1 MRASLPDGLA
11 PVIPTGRV
19 PEEGT
24 RLLKASG
31 GPEVAGSGSW
41 HVLVLARAGQKPSL
55 LTQEVG
61 T

>member
-24 RLLKASG
+24 RPLKASG
-31 GPEVAGSGSW
+31 GPEVAGSGS
-41 HVLVLARAGQKPSL
+41 
-55 LTQEVG
+55 
-61 T
+61 